1 VGDVTFVISLLLL
14 LTLLGQSA
22 PCGDSLP
29 LSDEAALACAE
40 PQLAAP
46 YLRGLIAARKA
57 YAAGGTLDALKPV
70 TAAIDELDRL
80 AGKPVPA
87 EIAKN
92 VLLASAAASQSE
104 REQMALFLA
113 HALRIELLQLAARQ
127 PGAPI
132 VTAHEVAG
140 DLWLRV
146 HRYPEARQAY
156 LDAFKLL
163 GPKPRITLGLARTAA
178 RMKDQPTACAEY
190 RTLNDSFGSRAMPA
204 AEIVEARA
212 FLATCR

>member
-1 VGDVTFVISLLLL
+1 VTVVISLLLL
-14 LTLLGQSA
+14 LQGA
-22 PCGDSLP
+22 PCADPLP
-29 LSDEAALACAE
+29 LSDDAALACAE
-40 PQLAAP
+40 PQMAAP

-57 YAAGGTLDALKPV
+57 YAAGGTLEALKPV

-80 AGKPVPA
+80 AGKPVPG

-92 VLLASAAASQSE
+92 VLLAAAAASQSE

-113 HALRIELLQLAARQ
+113 QALRIESLQLAARQ
-127 PGAPI
+127 PGAPL

-178 RMKDQPTACAEY
+178 RMKDQATACAEY
-190 RTLNDSFGSRAMPA
+190 RTLDDGFGLRATPPP
-204 AEIVEARA
+204 EIAEARA

>member
-1 VGDVTFVISLLLL
+1 VTLVISLLSLL
-14 LTLLGQSA
+14 PLLAQNP

-29 LSDEAALACAE
+29 LSDDAALTCAE

-57 YAAGGTLDALKPV
+57 YAAGGTLDSLKPV

-92 VLLASAAASQSE
+92 VLLAAAAASQSE

-113 HALRIELLQLAARQ
+113 HALRIESLQLAARQ
-127 PGAPI
+127 PAAPLA
-132 VTAHEVAG
+132 TAHEVAG

-178 RMKDQPTACAEY
+178 RMKDQMTACAEY
-190 RTLNDSFGSRAMPA
+190 RTLNDWFGSRAPLP
-204 AEIVEARA
+204 AEIAEARA

>member
-1 VGDVTFVISLLLL
+1 VTLVIPLLLL
-14 LTLLGQSA
+14 LQTA
-22 PCGDSLP
+22 PCGELLP
-29 LSDEAALACAE
+29 LSDETALACAE
-40 PQLAAP
+40 SQLAAP
-46 YLRGLIAARKA
+46 YLRGLIAARRA
-57 YAAGGTLDALKPV
+57 YAAGGTLESLKPV
-70 TAAIDELDRL
+70 TAAIDEIDRV

-92 VLLASAAASQSE
+92 VLLAAAAASQSE
-104 REQMALFLA
+104 RDQMALFLA
-113 HALRIELLQLAARQ
+113 QALRIESLQLAARQ

-178 RMKDQPTACAEY
+178 RMKDQVTACAEY
-190 RTLNDSFGSRAMPA
+190 RTLTDWFASRAAPPP
-204 AEIVEARA
+204 EIVEAQA

>member
-1 VGDVTFVISLLLL
+1 MAAMTLVIPLLLL
-14 LTLLGQSA
+14 LQGA
-22 PCGDSLP
+22 PCGDPLL
-29 LSDEAALACAE
+29 LSDDAALACAE
-40 PQLAAP
+40 LQLAAP

-57 YAAGGTLDALKPV
+57 YAAGGTLESLQPV

-80 AGKPVPA
+80 RGKPVPA

-92 VLLASAAASQSE
+92 VLLAAAAASQSE

-113 HALRIELLQLAARQ
+113 QALRIESLQLAARQ
-127 PGAPI
+127 PGAPL

-178 RMKDQPTACAEY
+178 RMKDQVTACAEY
-190 RTLNDSFGSRAMPA
+190 RTLNDRFGSAAAPP
-204 AEIVEARA
+204 AEIAEARA
-212 FLATCR
+212 FLTACR

>member
-1 VGDVTFVISLLLL
+1 MWGDMTFVLSLLLL
-14 LTLLGQSA
+14 LQGA
-22 PCGDSLP
+22 PCGESLP
-29 LSDEAALACAE
+29 LSDDAALACAE

-57 YAAGGTLDALKPV
+57 YAAGGTLESLKPV

-92 VLLASAAASQSE
+92 VLLAAAAASQSE

-113 HALRIELLQLAARQ
+113 QALRIESLQLAARQ
-127 PGAPI
+127 PGAP
-132 VTAHEVAG
+132 VATAHEVAG

-146 HRYPEARQAY
+146 HRYPDARQAY

-163 GPKPRITLGLARTAA
+163 GPKPRITLGLARSAA
-178 RMKDQPTACAEY
+178 RLKDQATACAEY
-190 RTLNDSFGSRAMPA
+190 RTLNDWFGSGAAPS